1 MRIAASLAVSALL
14 TACSVAPPQ
23 AWTFDP
29 TRPQA
34 KASLPMNELVALTD
48 RVALLQLRRN
58 EVRARIAAEPDA
70 FRRQALYADL
80 HSVGVELSPLERQ
93 LARLSSA
100 R

>member
-29 TRPQA
+29 TQPQA
-34 KASLPMNELVALTD
+34 KASLPMTELVALTD
-48 RVALLQLRRN
+48 RAALLQLRRN
-58 EVRARIAAEPDA
+58 AVRARIAAEPDA

-80 HSVGVELSPLERQ
+80 HRVGMELSPLERQ
-93 LARLSSA
+93 LAGLSSA